1 MKKIALISPYNEYN
15 YGTVLQAYALQRLL
29 DKEGVDAAYLQYTP
43 VVPPSFWGRLKRII
57 VSLFRISKSNKA
69 IVTNNGVDDYS
80 FFHSPEFKTF
90 VDGYNDFINR
100 RIKVSRQRYNP
111 LTLPK
116 CDEFDA
122 FMVGS
127 DQTWGEARY
136 LPYSPYFLDG
146 IDDKYPKLSYAPSIG
161 TTHISD
167 NYLSVLMEK
176 LSKFQALSCREKTN
190 CELLSSK
197 LGREVSYVLDPTF
210 MISANEWGGIAAMPS
225 ESMESKQYILCYI
238 LGEKQSISNY
248 AEKLGY
254 EKALP
259 IYYIVTRPLY
269 LQKKRHL
276 FATPESFLWL
286 IKNAAYVITDSFHGS
301 ILSINFNTQFYSF
314 TKREGANSVDND
326 RIMEIL
332 DTFNLLSRYK
342 DGNQDFEVDIDFK
355 KVNKLV
361 EHYRKDSLSFLLKT
375 INSI

>member
-136 LPYSPYFLDG
+136 LPNSPYFLDNVSSQ
-146 IDDKYPKLSYAPSIG
+146 YPKLSYAPSIG

-167 NYLSVLMEK
+167 SYLSVLIEK
-176 LSKFQALSCREKTN
+176 LAHFQMLSCRERTN
-190 CELLSSK
+190 CDILRAA
-197 LGREVSYVLDPTF
+197 LGREVTYVLDPTLLLTPDDW
-210 MISANEWGGIAAMPS
+210 NQIARPT
-225 ESMESKQYILCYI
+225 EGLQTKQYILCYI
-238 LGEKQSISNY
+238 LGEKKRISDF
-248 AEKLGY
+248 AEKLGK
-254 EKALP
+254 EKGLP
-259 IYYIVTRPLY
+259 VYYVVTRPIY
-269 LQKKRHL
+269 LMKDNHL
-276 FATPESFLWL
+276 FATPESFLAL
-286 IKNAAYVITDSFHGS
+286 IRDAAYVITDSFHGS
-301 ILSINFNTQFYSF
+301 ILSVNYNTQFYSF
-314 TKREGANSVDND
+314 TKREEANSVDND
-326 RIMEIL
+326 RILEIL
-332 DTFNLLSRYK
+332 STFELSSRYK
-342 DGNQDFEVDIDFK
+342 DDNDALEEDIDYTG
-355 KVNKLV
+355 VNNIV
-361 EHYRKDSLSFLLKT
+361 EHFREQSKAYLKKT
-375 INSI
+375 ISLE